1 MPQIAIMSAQPFAG
15 LTGPLIASGGTLDDG
30 NVGTGEVFPWQ
41 WRMSGYT
48 ESPPGDKYYLAL
60 ENSDH
65 YLGGLICRDN
75 KGGPADPEAVE
86 VVRAAQTAFLDGYV
100 KQDAAAL
107 DWLRATDWQALSNGR
122 ATFET
127 K

>member
-1 MPQIAIMSAQPFAG
+1 MWAPVKSFRGNGACQVTQSRHRAISTTWRWRIQII
-15 LTGPLIASGGTLDDG
+15 I
-30 NVGTGEVFPWQ
+30 W
-41 WRMSGYT
+41 
-48 ESPPGDKYYLAL
+48 
-60 ENSDH
+60 
-65 YLGGLICRDN
+65 GGLICRDN

-86 VVRAAQTAFLDGYV
+86 LVRAAQTAFLDGYM